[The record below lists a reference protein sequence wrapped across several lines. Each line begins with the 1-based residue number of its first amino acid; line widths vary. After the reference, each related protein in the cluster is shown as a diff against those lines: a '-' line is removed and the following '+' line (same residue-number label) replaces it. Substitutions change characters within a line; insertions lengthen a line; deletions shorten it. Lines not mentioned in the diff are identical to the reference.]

1 MLFSIFSLLDC
12 AIDHRTIIG
21 VQCPYRPT
29 TVQYICRGKA
39 ITQNCL
45 ANISGSQHVAFKER
59 AKWSLPI
66 CGHETTLREQDSTR
80 RRS

>member
-1 MLFSIFSLLDC
+1 MLFSIFFVLDS

-21 VQCPYRPT
+21 VQCPCRPA
-29 TVQYICRGKA
+29 TVQYICRGEA

-45 ANISGSQHVAFKER
+45 ANIIGSQHAAFKER

-66 CGHETTLREQDSTR
+66 CGHETTREQDSTT